1 MAKLPVLMYHN
12 VTPNEKEGAGLT
24 ISARLLEE
32 HLRYIH
38 DSGYTTLHLDQI
50 NTINSLPA
58 KTLLIT
64 FDDVAESQLEYAVP
78 LLEKYGLRAVFFI
91 PFKYVGGNDDWNDGS
106 VKIMSLEQLKSINPD
121 VVQFAWHSYRHGHY
135 KAMSEAEVIE
145 DLDNCQR
152 FIDESGLEVYPAIA
166 YPFGSYPKKGEAN
179 AGFKE
184 ILQSRGLKMGF
195 RIGNRVNRFPL
206 KDKFEIQRIDI
217 KGEDTLFKFRLKLK
231 FGKLRLF

>member
-12 VTPNEKEGAGLT
+12 VTPHVNDSAGLT
-24 ISARLLEE
+24 IAAQLLEE
-32 HLRYIH
+32 HFKYLH
-38 DSGYTTLHLDQI
+38 DNGYTTLHLGQI

-64 FDDVAESQLEYAVP
+64 FDDVAESQLEFAVP
-78 LLEKYGLRAVFFI
+78 LLEKYGLKAVFFI
-91 PFKYVGGNDDWNDGS
+91 PFKYVGGSDDWNDGS

-121 VVQFAWHSYRHGHY
+121 VVQFAWHSYKHWHY
-135 KAMSEAEVIE
+135 KAMNEAEVIE

-152 FIDESGLEVYPAIA
+152 FIAESGLDVYPAIA
-166 YPFGSYPKKGEAN
+166 YPFGSYPKKGDAN
-179 AGFKE
+179 VKFKE
-184 ILQSRGLKMGF
+184 ILISKGLKMGF
-195 RIGNRVNRFPL
+195 RIGNRLNSFPL

-217 KGEDTLFKFRLKLK
+217 KGEDTLLKFRLKVK

>member
-12 VTPNEKEGAGLT
+12 VTLNESESVGLT
-24 ISARLLEE
+24 ISAGLLEE
-32 HLRYIH
+32 HFKYLKH
-38 DSGYTTLHLDQI
+38 SGYTALHLDQLD
-50 NTINSLPA
+50 TINSLPA

-78 LLEKYGLRAVFFI
+78 LLEKYGLKAVFFI
-91 PFKYVGGNDDWNDGS
+91 PFKYVGGSDDWNEGS

-121 VVQFAWHSYRHGHY
+121 VVQFAWHSYSHGHY
-135 KAMSEAEVIE
+135 KAMGEAEIIE
-145 DLDNCQR
+145 DLDNCQK
-152 FIDESGLEVYPAIA
+152 FIEESGLAVYPAIA
-166 YPFGSYPKKGEAN
+166 YPFGSYPKKRDAN
-179 AGFKE
+179 ARFKQL
-184 ILQSRGLKMGF
+184 LQSKGLKMGF

-217 KGEDTLFKFRLKLK
+217 KGEDTLLKFRLKLK